1 MICWT
6 ADYFRKQWEDLV
18 ESRKTS
24 PLKDESLPRFLILS
38 GLDEAMY
45 YWWNSDKE
53 KTQEVL
59 QRQKTYADEVAG
71 EDRQAYRAPKDGCRD
86 SKKNEAHKFV
96 DHNFVNFTRFLH
108 FYLIALLLT
117 PKDLFT

>member
-18 ESRKTS
+18 ENRKIAS
-24 PLKDESLPRFLILS
+24 LKDESLLRFLILS

-59 QRQKTYADEVAG
+59 QCQKTNADEVAG
-71 EDRQAYRAPKDGCRD
+71 EDRQAYRAPKDGCKD
-86 SKKNEAHKFV
+86 SKKTKY
-96 DHNFVNFTRFLH
+96 TSLWTTT
-108 FYLIALLLT
+108 L
-117 PKDLFT
+117 